1 MDDGGDIQDHFAN
14 LSEGDALSS
23 FVASAG
29 LQGIVLSS
37 LDLGA
42 PWCIGEARGAPAVLH
57 FVEEG
62 VAFFREM
69 PGDEPI
75 ELGTGDAVMLPRG
88 GPYTLGD
95 EPLHGEHPQR
105 SSPPGGRVRC
115 AVRWGGDGPRTRLT
129 CCAYR
134 FLETATSA
142 PLLSFLPPVIVVRR
156 GTASDDIRRTLVDLA
171 QEVGADGL
179 GTSGILSRLAELAFL
194 RVLREHLSDRRV
206 TPHDILG
213 GLADPHVGEAL
224 ASIHRSLAEPWTVA
238 SLAARVG
245 LSRTGFAE
253 LFSAKTGVSPMR
265 YLQMCRIQEAAR
277 LVALTNL
284 GISEIGQRVGYTD
297 AAAFSR
303 AFRRETGK
311 AAREYRRAFEAQ
323 RAADQATES

>member
-1 MDDGGDIQDHFAN
+1 MADDSTIGDPFAN
-14 LSEGDALSS
+14 LSGGDALSS
-23 FVASAG
+23 FVESAG

-62 VAFFREM
+62 TTFFREM

-75 ELGTGDAVMLPRG
+75 ELGSGDAVMLPRG
-88 GPYTLGD
+88 GPYTLSD
-95 EPLHGEHPQR
+95 EPLHGTHPPR
-105 SSPPGGRVRC
+105 SGPPGGRVRC
-115 AVRWGGDGPRTRLT
+115 AVRWGGDGRRTKIT

-134 FLETATSA
+134 FLETVSSA
-142 PLLSFLPPVIVVRR
+142 PLLSFLPPVILVRR
-156 GTASDDIRRTLVDLA
+156 GTASEDIRRTLVDLV
-171 QEVGADGL
+171 QEVNADGL
-179 GTSGILSRLAELAFL
+179 GTAGILSRLAELAFL
-194 RVLREHLSDRRV
+194 RVLREHLTDRRAAS
-206 TPHDILG
+206 HDILA
-213 GLADPHVGEAL
+213 GLIDPHVGQAL
-224 ASIHRSLAEPWTVA
+224 VLIHGSLAEAWTVA

-253 LFSAKTGVSPMR
+253 LFSSKTGIAPMR
-265 YLQMCRIQEAAR
+265 YLQMCRIQESAR
-277 LVALTNL
+277 LVATTDL

-311 AAREYRRAFEAQ
+311 AAREYRKAFEAQ
-323 RAADQATES
+323 RAADQ